1 MNKQTLVQSIINL
14 AVENG
19 VEDALRFALIEMA
32 SKRQKLPYELHYTD
46 GYRSW
51 FFEKNKVVD
60 AFYYGGYL
68 ISIFDTKAVGQYN
81 DAENRAKKVKIG
93 GKQCMMLP
101 ADMCH
106 KLYEDL
112 PTINPML
119 RKLGGDDLKG
129 ENWIKTEGKNYCFN
143 FTTGK
148 LIPRRANTSE
158 LMARPVILLEG

>member
-1 MNKQTLVQSIINL
+1 MNRQTLVQSIIKL
-14 AVENG
+14 AEENG
-19 VEDALRFALIEMA
+19 VEDALRFALIEKA
-32 SKRQKLPYELHYTD
+32 SKREKLPYELHYTD

-51 FFEKNKVVD
+51 FFEKNKVID

-68 ISIFDTKAVGQYN
+68 ISIYDTKEVAHYN
-81 DAENRAKKVKIG
+81 EAELRAKKVKIG

-101 ADMCH
+101 ADMCC
-106 KLYEDL
+106 KLFEDL
-112 PTINPML
+112 PVINPML
-119 RKLGGDDLKG
+119 RKLGGDDFKS

-148 LIPRRANTSE
+148 LVPRRADTSA